1 MLFWVHFPSND
12 LSKISRKVVSR
23 SFCFPNCLPPFVFF
37 STKKSPPL
45 RSSRFLCPPW
55 GLLTVLLG
63 EWSHSRHCFS
73 AGIQS
78 GWWWCDDWVDWL
90 FSKMHFFLV
99 YAACFPQ
106 RIKFCLIWMGTV
118 WNGDVTVCHWKLK
131 SRGDICQHLP
141 LEFLYLLPFQH
152 SNRILNL
159 FTLYL
164 LVIKMMNAS
173 GPKICIISILWFKNI
188 WIVLIKE
195 MTGSIQLSKSKV
207 KPSWLN
213 LKYCVSQA

>member
-12 LSKISRKVVSR
+12 LSEISRKVVSR

-37 STKKSPPL
+37 STKESPPL
-45 RSSRFLCPPW
+45 RSSQFPWPPW

-63 EWSHSRHCFS
+63 EWSHSRHCSS
-73 AGIQS
+73 AGSSQAD
-78 GWWWCDDWVDWL
+78 GGVTTGYRL
-90 FSKMHFFLV
+90 AFQQHHYFLV
-99 YAACFPQ
+99 YAAHFPQ
-106 RIKFCLIWMGTV
+106 RITFCLIWMGTV
-118 WNGDVTVCHWKLK
+118 WNGDVTVYHWKLK

-152 SNRILNL
+152 SNKVSWILNL

-164 LVIKMMNAS
+164 LVIKIINAS
-173 GPKICIISILWFKNI
+173 GPKICIISFLWFKNI

-195 MTGSIQLSKSKV
+195 MMGSIQLSKSKV

-213 LKYCVSQA
+213 L